1 MTNEF
6 SVVQF
11 FVDDS
16 YEYVRRFVSA
26 EEAVKASKHYTSSVG
41 ARLGTTKRV
50 IITDGGDC
58 TCFEWKFGEGV
69 VFPPARSGEVGEQVD
84 A

>member
-6 SVVQF
+6 SVAQF
-11 FVDDS
+11 FDDDT

-26 EEAVKASKHYTSSVG
+26 EEAVTASKHYTSSVA
-41 ARLGTTKRV
+41 ARMGFVKRV

-58 TCFEWKFGEGV
+58 TCFEWVYGQGV
-69 VFPPARSGEVGEQVD
+69 IFPPPRAATPGEQVD